1 MVQRYKSE
9 FKFILSGASS
19 TLIDF
24 CLYMLLSNWLS
35 VSLSKMISMGMASIY
50 SFFLNKN
57 WTFENGEKINKAMI
71 IKYIGAQLLNIFV
84 NTSIN
89 TIIYTLTNNKLV
101 SFVIATA
108 TAMVVNYFS
117 QKIIVFKKE
126 VKK

>member
-24 CLYMLLSNWLS
+24 CIYMLLSNWLS
-35 VSLSKMISMGMASIY
+35 VSLSKMISMGIASIY

-57 WTFENGEKINKAMI
+57 WTFENGEKINKTMI

-89 TIIYTLTNNKLV
+89 TIINNKLV

-108 TAMVVNYFS
+108 TAMIVNYFS

>member
-1 MVQRYKSE
+1 
-9 FKFILSGASS
+9 
-19 TLIDF
+19 
-24 CLYMLLSNWLS
+24 
-35 VSLSKMISMGMASIY
+35 MISMGIASIY

-57 WTFENGEKINKAMI
+57 WTFENGEKINKTMI

-108 TAMVVNYFS
+108 TAMIVNYFS

>member
-1 MVQRYKSE
+1 MKDY
-9 FKFILSGASS
+9 
-19 TLIDF
+19 
-24 CLYMLLSNWLS
+24 
-35 VSLSKMISMGMASIY
+35 IY
-50 SFFLNKN
+50 IYN
-57 WTFENGEKINKAMI
+57 ENGEKINKTMI

-108 TAMVVNYFS
+108 TAMIVNYFS

>member
-24 CLYMLLSNWLS
+24 CIYMLLSNWLS
-35 VSLSKMISMGMASIY
+35 VSLSKMISMGIASIY

-57 WTFENGEKINKAMI
+57 WTFENGEKINKTMI
-71 IKYIGAQLLNIFV
+71 IKYIGSQLLNIFV
-84 NTSIN
+84 NTS
-89 TIIYTLTNNKLV
+89 IYTLTNNKLV
-101 SFVIATA
+101 SFAIATA
-108 TAMVVNYFS
+108 TAMIVNYFS

>member
-9 FKFILSGASS
+9 FKFIFSGASS

-24 CLYMLLSNWLS
+24 CIYMLLSNWLS
-35 VSLSKMISMGMASIY
+35 VSLSKMISMGIASIY

-57 WTFENGEKINKAMI
+57 WTFENGEKINKTMI

-89 TIIYTLTNNKLV
+89 TIIYILTNNKLV

-108 TAMVVNYFS
+108 TAMIVNYFS

>member
-9 FKFILSGASS
+9 FKFILAGASS

-35 VSLSKMISMGMASIY
+35 VSFSKIISMSIASTF

-57 WTFENGEKINKAMI
+57 WTFENSEKINKIMVV
-71 IKYIGAQLLNIFV
+71 KYIGAQLLNIFV

-89 TIIYTLTNNKLV
+89 TIIYNLTNNKLI

-108 TAMVVNYFS
+108 IAMIVNYFS

>member
-1 MVQRYKSE
+1 
-9 FKFILSGASS
+9 
-19 TLIDF
+19 
-24 CLYMLLSNWLS
+24 
-35 VSLSKMISMGMASIY
+35 
-50 SFFLNKN
+50 
-57 WTFENGEKINKAMI
+57 MI

-108 TAMVVNYFS
+108 TAMIVNYFS